1 MVQMDSAISNS
12 DSSIRNASRI
22 RVVFIVYAIVLPL
35 ISLIIPESVLPV
47 NTESLLLSWVLIIL
61 MPIELLL
68 IYMFYR
74 LFERIS
80 ESDNIMSPAILMYM
94 VATIPSIYALIIG
107 FTDSTLRLLAIPL
120 GMTFSLTGLLIAAM
134 FVSILWEKITTSNQ

>member
-12 DSSIRNASRI
+12 DSSIRNAHRI
-22 RVVFIVYAIVLPL
+22 RVVFIVYASVLPL
-35 ISLIIPESVLPV
+35 IGLIIPESVLPV
-47 NTESLLLSWVLIIL
+47 NTEPLLLSWVLIIL

-68 IYMFYR
+68 IYVFYR
-74 LFERIS
+74 LFERMS

-107 FTDSTLRLLAIPL
+107 FTDSALRLLAIPVGL
-120 GMTFSLTGLLIAAM
+120 TFSLTGLLIAAM
-134 FVSILWEKITTSNQ
+134 FVSILWEKMTTSNQ